1 MKIEFVDY
9 TGSYPNLCS
18 GELILRIDGE
28 IYSFGGYRDDDEVD
42 NHCYSSFW
50 SSGGSAG
57 VDYDG
62 EEFCEEGPWIVSESS
77 LPDWLKP
84 YAQELESIMN
94 ENVPHGCCGG
104 CI

>member
-18 GELILRIDGE
+18 GVLILRIDGE
-28 IYSFGGYRDDDEVD
+28 IYSFGGYSWNIEDPT
-42 NHCYSSFW
+42 HQFPSFW
-50 SSGGSAG
+50 SSGGAAYW
-57 VDYDG
+57 DP
-62 EEFCEEGPWIVSESS
+62 EEVIEGDWQLSGDVPEFLKGHEE
-77 LPDWLKP
+77 
-84 YAQELESIMN
+84 ELISIMN

>member
-9 TGSYPNLCS
+9 TGSWPNLCS

-28 IYSFGGYRDDDEVD
+28 IYSFCGYRNDDEAD

-50 SSGGSAG
+50 SSGGYASWDPEE
-57 VDYDG
+57 VG
-62 EEFCEEGPWIVSESS
+62 EGDWLLNESD

-84 YAQELESIMN
+84 YGQELIDIMN